1 MKYVHWLS
9 DTCPSTQTLHY
20 LILQLQI
27 PHTRGTFGGHEA
39 AFALLLPWS
48 LGTRCL
54 LHSSPGTKCPPS
66 LELGNKVPSLL

>member
-1 MKYVHWLS
+1 MKYVYWLC

-27 PHTRGTFGGHEA
+27 PHTQETFGEHEA
-39 AFALLLPWS
+39 ALALLLPWS

-54 LHSSPGTKCPPS
+54 LYSSPGTKWPLS